1 MCRHDALSVE
11 SFDNKSHC
19 VLVWLSRLSRGTAHN
34 QLPSVGA
41 FSSQR
46 ESGRSAV
53 AFDIKSWTL
62 TQIDKGHKL
71 HCTFS
76 HDSPIGSHRYK
87 AIRTD
92 AR

>member
-1 MCRHDALSVE
+1 MPGVSDLSIT
-11 SFDNKSHC
+11 SPTAFWSGFLSCPKARRIINFHQL
-19 VLVWLSRLSRGTAHN
+19 VLLAG
-34 QLPSVGA
+34 
-41 FSSQR
+41 QR
-46 ESGRSAV
+46 ESGRCAV

-62 TQIDKGHKL
+62 TQIDEGHEL